1 MNDQASRMTKT
12 EQPVGL
18 HEPIRELLEGLSLCS
33 PGPEYFR
40 TLVSELARTLDAEF
54 AFAAELAGE
63 EPLRAR
69 TVARFVDNAHVANID
84 YVLEGTPCGEVVQ
97 QHFCWIPDGAAARY
111 PLDLGLAEQS
121 IESYAAIA
129 LIDAEGAAFGW
140 IGVMSRRP
148 MADAALIRSTL
159 LVVAGRTSAELQRRH
174 ATRALE
180 RAHAD
185 LAAYAE
191 RGEELMRINAELQ
204 REIAE
209 RQHSERQMTHD
220 AMHDAVTG
228 LPNRSLFMNRLDH
241 AIAMNAREHV
251 YDFAV
256 LFLDLDRFK
265 LVNDS
270 LGHIAG
276 DELLRLAADRLL
288 GCVRPSDLVARIGGD
303 EFTILIENISDA
315 SEATGIAERIT
326 AELARPF
333 TVSGEEVFTSASIGI
348 AVSATGYRTA
358 DAVLRDADTAMY
370 RAKERGKGR
379 YEIFDRRMHV
389 QAVERML
396 MEMDLRRAVERE
408 EFRLVYQPI
417 VSLLSGEVKGFEAL
431 LRWDHPLRGTIAP
444 NDFISIAEE
453 NGLIVPIG
461 VWVLKRVCAQLRHWH
476 TIAGAPLTASI
487 NVSLRQTFDPTLID
501 ELDRIMSA
509 AQVEGASLRLE
520 ITESA
525 MVERS
530 AADFFERVQQLGI
543 ELCIDDF
550 GTGYSS
556 LAYLVNLPIDALK
569 IDRSFV
575 ATLDSSDEHCELVK
589 TIISLAHNLG
599 IEVVA
604 EGVETLSQ
612 LHRLKGLGCE
622 YAQGFLFSEPL
633 SEEAAD
639 RLVAS
644 GHMFNALLDGTRY
657 AVRDAGR

>member
-1 MNDQASRMTKT
+1 MPMNERTSKLSAERPAVSA
-12 EQPVGL
+12 P
-18 HEPIRELLEGLSLCS
+18 EPIRELLEGLSLCS
-33 PGPEYFR
+33 PGAEYFR
-40 TLVSELARTLDAEF
+40 KLVSELARTLDAEF

-69 TVARFVDNAHVANID
+69 SVARFVDGAPVANIE
-84 YVLEGTPCGEVVQ
+84 YVLEGTPCGEVVE
-97 QHFCWIPDGAAARY
+97 QHFCWIPNGAAERY
-111 PLDLGLAEQS
+111 PLDAGLAEQS

-129 LIDAEGAAFGW
+129 LIDADGAAFGW
-140 IGVMSRRP
+140 IGVMSRKP
-148 MADAALIRSTL
+148 LPDAALVRSTL
-159 LVVAGRTSAELQRRH
+159 LVVAGRTSAELQRQR
-174 ATRALE
+174 ATIALE

-185 LAAYAE
+185 LAVHAE
-191 RGEELMRINAELQ
+191 RGEELQRINAELQ

-209 RQHSERQMTHD
+209 REHCERRMTHD
-220 AMHDAVTG
+220 ALHDGVTA
-228 LPNRSLFMNRLDH
+228 LPNRSLFMNRLEH
-241 AIAMNAREHV
+241 AIAMNAREHI

-256 LFLDLDRFK
+256 LVLDLDRFK

-276 DELLRLAADRLL
+276 DDLLRAAAERLR

-315 SEATGIAERIT
+315 SEATSIAERVS

-333 TVSGEEVFTSASIGI
+333 VVSDEEVFTSASIGI
-348 AVSATGYRTA
+348 AVSATGYRSA

-396 MEMDLRRAVERE
+396 MEMDLRRAVEHE
-408 EFRLVYQPI
+408 EFRIVYQPI
-417 VSLLSGEVKGFEAL
+417 VSLRSGEVTGFEAL

-444 NDFISIAEE
+444 NDFIAIAEE

-461 VWVLKRVCAQLRHWH
+461 VWVLKRVCAQLRRWQ
-476 TIAGAPLTASI
+476 TMAGAPLTASI
-487 NVSLRQTFDPTLID
+487 NVSLRQTFDPTLYD
-501 ELDRIMSA
+501 ELDRIIA
-509 AQVEGASLRLE
+509 AANVDGASIRLE

-525 MVERS
+525 MVERT
-530 AADFFERVQQLGI
+530 AAEFFERVQRLGI

-589 TIISLAHNLG
+589 TILSLAHNLG

-604 EGVETLSQ
+604 EGVETVSQ
-612 LHRLKGLGCE
+612 LRRLIELGCE
-622 YAQGFLFSEPL
+622 YAQGYLFSEPL
-633 SEEAAD
+633 SEEAAG
-639 RLVAS
+639 RLVGS
-644 GHMFNALLDGTRY
+644 GHMFNALLDG
-657 AVRDAGR
+657 

>member
-1 MNDQASRMTKT
+1 
-12 EQPVGL
+12 
-18 HEPIRELLEGLSLCS
+18 
-33 PGPEYFR
+33 
-40 TLVSELARTLDAEF
+40 
-54 AFAAELAGE
+54 
-63 EPLRAR
+63 
-69 TVARFVDNAHVANID
+69 
-84 YVLEGTPCGEVVQ
+84 
-97 QHFCWIPDGAAARY
+97 
-111 PLDLGLAEQS
+111 
-121 IESYAAIA
+121 
-129 LIDAEGAAFGW
+129 
-140 IGVMSRRP
+140 
-148 MADAALIRSTL
+148 
-159 LVVAGRTSAELQRRH
+159 
-174 ATRALE
+174 
-180 RAHAD
+180 
-185 LAAYAE
+185 
-191 RGEELMRINAELQ
+191 
-204 REIAE
+204 
-209 RQHSERQMTHD
+209 
-220 AMHDAVTG
+220 
-228 LPNRSLFMNRLDH
+228 
-241 AIAMNAREHV
+241 
-251 YDFAV
+251 
-256 LFLDLDRFK
+256 
-265 LVNDS
+265 NDS

-276 DELLRLAADRLL
+276 DELLRAAADRLR

-326 AELARPF
+326 AELSRPF
-333 TVSGEEVFTSASIGI
+333 TVSDEEVFTSASIGI
-348 AVSATGYRTA
+348 AVSATGYRSA

-408 EFRLVYQPI
+408 EFRIVYQPI

-461 VWVLKRVCAQLRHWH
+461 VWVLKRVCAQLRRWH
-476 TIAGAPLTASI
+476 AMAGAPLTASI

-501 ELDRIMSA
+501 ELDRALHA
-509 AQVEGASLRLE
+509 ARIEGASIRLE

-530 AADFFERVQQLGI
+530 AAEFFERVQQLGI

-569 IDRSFV
+569 IDRSFI

-589 TIISLAHNLG
+589 TIMSLAHNLG
-599 IEVVA
+599 IEVIA
-604 EGVETLSQ
+604 EGVESISQ
-612 LHRLKGLGCE
+612 LRRLTALGCE
-622 YAQGFLFSEPL
+622 YAQGYLFSEPL

-644 GHMFNALLDGTRY
+644 GHMFNALLD
-657 AVRDAGR
+657 D

>member
-1 MNDQASRMTKT
+1 MPTNDCAT
-12 EQPVGL
+12 GL
-18 HEPIRELLEGLSLCS
+18 LEVKKPILGHEPIREMLEGLSLCG
-33 PGPEYFR
+33 PGPEYFHA
-40 TLVSELARTLDAEF
+40 LVAELARTLDADF
-54 AFAAELAGE
+54 AFAAELSGE

-69 TVARFVDNAHVANID
+69 TIARFADNEHTANIE
-84 YVLEGTPCGEVVQ
+84 YVLEGTPCSDVVE
-97 QHFCWIPDGAAARY
+97 QHFCWIPKGAAMRY
-111 PLDLGLAEQS
+111 PLDYGLALQS

-129 LIDAEGAAFGW
+129 LIDSEGAAFGW

-148 MADAALIRSTL
+148 MPDGAKVRATL
-159 LVVAGRTSAELQRRH
+159 VFVAGRTSAELQRKQA
-174 ATRALE
+174 ATALE

-185 LAAYAE
+185 LAVHLE
-191 RGEELMRINAELQ
+191 RSEELERINADLQ

-209 RQHSERQMTHD
+209 QRRNERRMTHD
-220 AMHDAVTG
+220 AMHDAVTA

-276 DELLRLAADRLL
+276 DELLRCAADRLL
-288 GCVRPSDLVARIGGD
+288 SCVRPSDLVARIGGD

-315 SEATGIAERIT
+315 SEATGIAERIS
-326 AELARPF
+326 AELSRPF

-348 AVSATGYRTA
+348 AVSATGYRSA

-396 MEMDLRRAVERE
+396 IEMDLRRAVERE
-408 EFRLVYQPI
+408 EFRIVYQPI
-417 VSLLSGEVKGFEAL
+417 ISIRSGELTGFEAL
-431 LRWDHPLRGTIAP
+431 LRWDHPVRGEIAP

-461 VWVLKRVCAQLRHWH
+461 VWVLKHVCAQLRRWH
-476 TIAGAPLTASI
+476 TMASAPLTASI

-501 ELDRIMSA
+501 ELDRVLEA
-509 AQVEGASLRLE
+509 AQVDGASIRLE

-530 AADFFERVQQLGI
+530 AADFFERVRKLGI

-575 ATLDSSDEHCELVK
+575 GTLDSSNEHCELVK
-589 TIISLAHNLG
+589 TIIALAHNLG

-604 EGVETLSQ
+604 EGVETVSQ
-612 LHRLKGLGCE
+612 LRRLSELGCE
-622 YAQGFLFSEPL
+622 YAQGYLISEPL

-639 RLVAS
+639 RLVMS
-644 GHMFNALLDGTRY
+644 GHMFNNLLEVC
-657 AVRDAGR
+657 AAE

>member
-1 MNDQASRMTKT
+1 MPMNDRIPRLGETSTLIL
-12 EQPVGL
+12 G

-40 TLVSELARTLDAEF
+40 ALVSDMARTLDAEF

-63 EPLRAR
+63 EPLTAR
-69 TVARFVDNAHVANID
+69 SVARFVDSAHVANIE
-84 YVLEGTPCGEVVQ
+84 YALEGTPCGEVVE
-97 QHFCWIPDGAAARY
+97 QHFCWIPEGAAARF
-111 PLDLGLAEQS
+111 PNDRGLTEQS

-140 IGVMSRRP
+140 MGVMSRRP
-148 MADAALIRSTL
+148 MTDAATVRSAL
-159 LVVAGRTSAELQRRH
+159 LMLAGRTSAELQRQQAR
-174 ATRALE
+174 TALAH
-180 RAHAD
+180 AHAD
-185 LAAYAE
+185 LAANS
-191 RGEELMRINAELQ
+191 EELARINAELQ

-209 RQHSERQMTHD
+209 RRLSERRLTHD

-228 LPNRSLFMNRLDH
+228 LPNRSLFMNWLEH
-241 AIAMNAREHV
+241 AIAMNAREHL

-256 LFLDLDRFK
+256 LVLDLDRFK

-270 LGHIAG
+270 LGHLAG
-276 DELLRLAADRLL
+276 DELLRAAAARLRDCL
-288 GCVRPSDLVARIGGD
+288 RPTDFVARIGGD
-303 EFTILIENISDA
+303 EFSVLIENISDA
-315 SEATGIAERIT
+315 SEATEIAERIS

-348 AVSATGYRTA
+348 AVSMTGYRSA

-417 VSLLSGEVKGFEAL
+417 VSIRSGEITGFEAL
-431 LRWDHPLRGTIAP
+431 LRWEHPLRGTIAP
-444 NDFISIAEE
+444 NDFIPIAEE

-461 VWVLKRVCAQLRHWH
+461 VWVLKKVCAKLRHWH
-476 TIAGAPLTASI
+476 AIATSPLTASI

-501 ELDRIMSA
+501 ELDRVMA
-509 AQVEGASLRLE
+509 AAHVDGASIRLE

-525 MVERS
+525 MIERS

-575 ATLDSSDEHCELVK
+575 ATLDTSDEHFELVK
-589 TIISLAHNLG
+589 TILSLAHNLG
-599 IEVVA
+599 IEVIA
-604 EGVETLSQ
+604 EGVETVSQ
-612 LHRLKGLGCE
+612 LRRLSELGCE
-622 YAQGFLFSEPL
+622 YAQGYLFARPL

-639 RLVAS
+639 GLVRS
-644 GHMFNALLDGTRY
+644 GHMFNTLI
-657 AVRDAGR
+657 DA

>member
-1 MNDQASRMTKT
+1 MNDHTSRMSET
-12 EQPVGL
+12 EQRVGL
-18 HEPIRELLEGLSLCS
+18 HEPIREMLEGLSLCS
-33 PGPEYFR
+33 PGPDYFS
-40 TLVSELARTLDAEF
+40 TLVQELARTLDAEF
-54 AFAAELAGE
+54 AFAAEIAGE

-69 TVARFVDNAHVANID
+69 TVARFVDNAHVANIEYILD
-84 YVLEGTPCGEVVQ
+84 GTPCGDVVHE
-97 QHFCWIPDGAAARY
+97 HFCWIPTGAAARY

-148 MADAALIRSTL
+148 MPNAALVRSTL
-159 LVVAGRTSAELQRRH
+159 LIVAGRTSAELQRRQ

-180 RAHAD
+180 RAHED
-185 LAAYAE
+185 LAAHAE
-191 RGEELMRINAELQ
+191 RGEELQRINAELQ

-209 RQHSERQMTHD
+209 RQHSEKQMTHD
-220 AMHDAVTG
+220 AMHDGVTG

-276 DELLRLAADRLL
+276 DELLRAAADRLR

-303 EFTILIENISDA
+303 EFAILIENISDA

-326 AELARPF
+326 AELSRPF
-333 TVSGEEVFTSASIGI
+333 IVSDEEVFTSASIGI
-348 AVSATGYRTA
+348 AVSATGYRSA

-408 EFRLVYQPI
+408 EFRIVYQPI
-417 VSLLSGEVKGFEAL
+417 VSLLSGEVAGFEAL

-461 VWVLKRVCAQLRHWH
+461 VWVLKRVCAQLRRWH
-476 TIAGAPLTASI
+476 TIASAPLTASI

-501 ELDRIMSA
+501 ELHRALTASHID
-509 AQVEGASLRLE
+509 GASIRLE

-525 MVERS
+525 MVERG
-530 AADFFERVQQLGI
+530 ATEFFERVQQLGI

-556 LAYLVNLPIDALK
+556 LAYLVTLPIDVLK
-569 IDRSFV
+569 IDRSFI

-589 TIISLAHNLG
+589 TIMSLAHNLG

-604 EGVETLSQ
+604 EGVETISQ
-612 LHRLKGLGCE
+612 LRQLTALGCE
-622 YAQGFLFSEPL
+622 YAQGYLFSEPL

-644 GHMFNALLDGTRY
+644 GHMFNALVNGLIGE
-657 AVRDAGR
+657 

>member
-1 MNDQASRMTKT
+1 MPTNDCATGMLEVKN
-12 EQPVGL
+12 PILG
-18 HEPIRELLEGLSLCS
+18 HEPIRELLEGLSLCG
-33 PGPEYFR
+33 PGPDYFR
-40 TLVSELARTLDAEF
+40 ALVSELAKTLGADF
-54 AFAAELAGE
+54 AFAAELSGE

-69 TVARFVDNAHVANID
+69 TVARFADNEHTANIE
-84 YVLEGTPCGEVVQ
+84 YVLDGTPCNDVIE
-97 QHFCWIPDGAAARY
+97 QHFCWIPERAAERY
-111 PLDLGLAEQS
+111 PLDHGLAMQS

-148 MADAALIRSTL
+148 MPDGATVRATL
-159 LVVAGRTSAELQRRH
+159 LFVAGRTSAELQRH
-174 ATRALE
+174 QAARALE

-185 LAAYAE
+185 LALHAE
-191 RGEELMRINAELQ
+191 RGEELERINGELQ

-209 RQHSERQMTHD
+209 QRRNERQMTHD
-220 AMHDAVTG
+220 ALHDTVTG

-241 AIAMNAREHV
+241 AIAMNAREHI

-276 DELLRLAADRLL
+276 DDLLRIAAERLQS
-288 GCVRPSDLVARIGGD
+288 CVRPSDLVARIGGD
-303 EFTILIENISDA
+303 EFAILIENISDA
-315 SEATGIAERIT
+315 SEATGIAERIS
-326 AELARPF
+326 AELSRPF
-333 TVSGEEVFTSASIGI
+333 TVSDEEVFTSASIGI
-348 AVSATGYRTA
+348 AVSATGYRSA

-379 YEIFDRRMHV
+379 YEVFDRRMHV

-396 MEMDLRRAVERE
+396 IEMDLRRAVERE
-408 EFRLVYQPI
+408 EFRIVYQPI
-417 VSLLSGEVKGFEAL
+417 VSIRSGELTGFEAL
-431 LRWDHPLRGTIAP
+431 LRWEHPVRGTIAP

-461 VWVLKRVCAQLRHWH
+461 VWVLKRVCAQLRRWQ
-476 TIAGAPLTASI
+476 TMACAPLTASI

-501 ELDRIMSA
+501 ELNRVLEA
-509 AQVEGASLRLE
+509 AQVSGASIRLE

-530 AADFFERVQQLGI
+530 AADFFERVRQLGI

-569 IDRSFV
+569 IDRSFIG
-575 ATLDSSDEHCELVK
+575 TLDSSNEHCELVK
-589 TIISLAHNLG
+589 TIIALAHNLG

-612 LHRLKGLGCE
+612 LRKLAALGCE
-622 YAQGFLFSEPL
+622 YAQGFLFAEPL

-639 RLVAS
+639 RLVLS
-644 GHMFNALLDGTRY
+644 GHMFNALLEGC
-657 AVRDAGR
+657 AAE

>member
-1 MNDQASRMTKT
+1 MPMNDHASRMSET
-12 EQPVGL
+12 EQPVGTR
-18 HEPIRELLEGLSLCS
+18 EPIREMLEGLSLCS
-33 PGPEYFR
+33 PGPEYFC

-69 TVARFVDNAHVANID
+69 TVARFVDGAHVANIE
-84 YVLEGTPCGEVVQ
+84 YVLDGTPCGEVVE
-97 QHFCWIPDGAAARY
+97 QHFCWIPAGAAERY

-129 LIDAEGAAFGW
+129 LIDAAGAAFGW

-148 MADAALIRSTL
+148 MADAALVRSTL
-159 LVVAGRTSAELQRRH
+159 LIVAGRTSAELQRQQ
-174 ATRALE
+174 ANTALE

-185 LAAYAE
+185 LAAHAE
-191 RGEELMRINAELQ
+191 RGEELQRINAELQ
-204 REIAE
+204 NEIAE
-209 RQHSERQMTHD
+209 RQRSERRMTHD
-220 AMHDAVTG
+220 SMHDAVTG

-241 AIAMNAREHV
+241 AIAMNAREHI

-276 DELLRLAADRLL
+276 DELLRSAADRLRS
-288 GCVRPSDLVARIGGD
+288 CVRPSDLVARIGGD

-326 AELARPF
+326 AELSRPF

-348 AVSATGYRTA
+348 AVSATGYRSA

-396 MEMDLRRAVERE
+396 IEMDLRRAVERE
-408 EFRLVYQPI
+408 EFHLVYQPI
-417 VSLLSGEVKGFEAL
+417 VSVLSGEVKGFEAL

-444 NDFISIAEE
+444 NDFIPIAEE

-461 VWVLKRVCAQLRHWH
+461 VWVLKNVCAQLRRWQNMSN
-476 TIAGAPLTASI
+476 APLTASI

-501 ELDRIMSA
+501 ELGRALASA
-509 AQVEGASLRLE
+509 QLDGASIRLE

-530 AADFFERVQQLGI
+530 AAEFFERVQQLGI

-589 TIISLAHNLG
+589 TIMSLAHNLG

-604 EGVETLSQ
+604 EGVESVSQ
-612 LHRLKGLGCE
+612 LRRLATLGCA

-633 SEEAAD
+633 SAEAAG
-639 RLVAS
+639 RLVSS
-644 GHMFNALLDGTRY
+644 GHMFNALLD
-657 AVRDAGR
+657 D

>member
-1 MNDQASRMTKT
+1 MPTNDCAT
-12 EQPVGL
+12 GL
-18 HEPIRELLEGLSLCS
+18 LEVKNPILCHEPIRELLEGLSLCG
-33 PGPEYFR
+33 PGSEYFR
-40 TLVSELARTLDAEF
+40 ALVSELAKTLDADF
-54 AFAAELAGE
+54 AFAAELSGE

-69 TVARFVDNAHVANID
+69 TVARFADNEHTANIE
-84 YVLEGTPCGEVVQ
+84 YVLDGTPCNDVVE
-97 QHFCWIPDGAAARY
+97 QHFCWIPERAAERY
-111 PLDLGLAEQS
+111 PLDHGLAMQS

-148 MADAALIRSTL
+148 MPDGATVRATL
-159 LVVAGRTSAELQRRH
+159 LFVAGRTSAELQRQQA
-174 ATRALE
+174 ATALE

-185 LAAYAE
+185 LALHAE
-191 RGEELMRINAELQ
+191 RGEELERINGELQ

-209 RQHSERQMTHD
+209 QRRNERRMTHD
-220 AMHDAVTG
+220 ALHDTVTG

-241 AIAMNAREHV
+241 AIAMNAREHI

-276 DELLRLAADRLL
+276 DDLLRIAAERLQS
-288 GCVRPSDLVARIGGD
+288 CVRPSDLVARIGGD
-303 EFTILIENISDA
+303 EFAILIENISDA
-315 SEATGIAERIT
+315 SEATGIAERIS
-326 AELARPF
+326 AELSRPF
-333 TVSGEEVFTSASIGI
+333 IVSDEEVFTSASIGI
-348 AVSATGYRTA
+348 AVSATGYRSA

-379 YEIFDRRMHV
+379 YEVFDRRMHV

-396 MEMDLRRAVERE
+396 IEMDLRRAVERE
-408 EFRLVYQPI
+408 EFRIVYQPI
-417 VSLLSGEVKGFEAL
+417 ISIRSGELTGFEAL
-431 LRWDHPLRGTIAP
+431 LRWDHPVRGTIAP

-461 VWVLKRVCAQLRHWH
+461 VWVLKKVCAQLRRWH
-476 TIAGAPLTASI
+476 TMAGAPLTASI

-501 ELDRIMSA
+501 ELNRVLEA

-530 AADFFERVQQLGI
+530 AADFFERVRQLGI

-569 IDRSFV
+569 IDRSFIG
-575 ATLDSSDEHCELVK
+575 TLDSSSEHCELVK
-589 TIISLAHNLG
+589 TIIALAHNLG

-612 LHRLKGLGCE
+612 LRRLVALGCE

-639 RLVAS
+639 RLVLS
-644 GHMFNALLDGTRY
+644 GHMFNALLETC
-657 AVRDAGR
+657 AAE

>member
-1 MNDQASRMTKT
+1 
-12 EQPVGL
+12 
-18 HEPIRELLEGLSLCS
+18 
-33 PGPEYFR
+33 
-40 TLVSELARTLDAEF
+40 
-54 AFAAELAGE
+54 
-63 EPLRAR
+63 
-69 TVARFVDNAHVANID
+69 
-84 YVLEGTPCGEVVQ
+84 
-97 QHFCWIPDGAAARY
+97 
-111 PLDLGLAEQS
+111 
-121 IESYAAIA
+121 
-129 LIDAEGAAFGW
+129 
-140 IGVMSRRP
+140 
-148 MADAALIRSTL
+148 
-159 LVVAGRTSAELQRRH
+159 
-174 ATRALE
+174 
-180 RAHAD
+180 
-185 LAAYAE
+185 
-191 RGEELMRINAELQ
+191 
-204 REIAE
+204 
-209 RQHSERQMTHD
+209 
-220 AMHDAVTG
+220 
-228 LPNRSLFMNRLDH
+228 MNRLDH

-276 DELLRLAADRLL
+276 DDLLRAAADRLR

-303 EFTILIENISDA
+303 EFTILIENIADA
-315 SEATGIAERIT
+315 SEATSIAERIS
-326 AELARPF
+326 AELSRPF

-348 AVSATGYRTA
+348 AVSATGYRSA

-417 VSLLSGEVKGFEAL
+417 VSIRSGELTGFEAL
-431 LRWDHPLRGTIAP
+431 LRWEHPVRGTIAP

-461 VWVLKRVCAQLRHWH
+461 VWVLKRVCAQLRRWH
-476 TIAGAPLTASI
+476 TMASAPLTASI

-501 ELDRIMSA
+501 ELDRVLA
-509 AQVEGASLRLE
+509 AAHVDGASIRLE

-530 AADFFERVQQLGI
+530 AADFFERVRQLGI

-575 ATLDSSDEHCELVK
+575 STLDSSSEHCELVK
-589 TIISLAHNLG
+589 TIIALAHNLG
-599 IEVVA
+599 IEVIA
-604 EGVETLSQ
+604 EGVETPTQ
-612 LHRLKGLGCE
+612 LRLLASLGCE

-639 RLVAS
+639 RLVVS
-644 GHMFNALLDGTRY
+644 GHMFNALLEGCL
-657 AVRDAGR
+657 AE

>member
-1 MNDQASRMTKT
+1 MSMNDCATGILEVEK
-12 EQPVGL
+12 PILG
-18 HEPIRELLEGLSLCS
+18 HEPIRELLEGLSLCG

-40 TLVSELARTLDAEF
+40 TLVSELARALDADF
-54 AFAAELAGE
+54 AFAAELSGE

-69 TVARFVDNAHVANID
+69 TVARFADNEHVANIE
-84 YVLEGTPCGEVVQ
+84 YVLEGTPCNDVLE
-97 QHFCWIPDGAAARY
+97 QHFCWIPERAAERY
-111 PLDLGLAEQS
+111 PLDFGLAVQS

-148 MADAALIRSTL
+148 MLDGAKIRATL
-159 LVVAGRTSAELQRRH
+159 LFVAGRTSAELQH
-174 ATRALE
+174 QQAAIALE

-185 LAAYAE
+185 LAVHAE
-191 RGEELMRINAELQ
+191 RGEALERINAELQ

-209 RQHSERQMTHD
+209 QRRSQRQMTHD
-220 AMHDAVTG
+220 ALHDAVTG
-228 LPNRSLFMNRLDH
+228 LPNRTLFMNRLDH

-276 DELLRLAADRLL
+276 DDLLRAAADRLRS
-288 GCVRPSDLVARIGGD
+288 CVRPSDLVARIGGD
-303 EFTILIENISDA
+303 EFTILIENIADA
-315 SEATGIAERIT
+315 SEATCIAERIS
-326 AELARPF
+326 AELSRPF

-348 AVSATGYRTA
+348 AVSATGYRSA

-408 EFRLVYQPI
+408 EFRIVYQPI
-417 VSLLSGEVKGFEAL
+417 ISIRSGELTGFEAL
-431 LRWDHPLRGTIAP
+431 LRWDHPVRGTIAP

-461 VWVLKRVCAQLRHWH
+461 VWVLKRVCAQLRRWQ
-476 TIAGAPLTASI
+476 TMASAPLTASI

-501 ELDRIMSA
+501 ELDRVLA
-509 AQVEGASLRLE
+509 AAHVEGASIRLE

-530 AADFFERVQQLGI
+530 AADFFERVRQLGI

-575 ATLDSSDEHCELVK
+575 STLDSSSEHCELVK
-589 TIISLAHNLG
+589 TIIALAHNLG
-599 IEVVA
+599 IEVIA
-604 EGVETLSQ
+604 EGVETPTQ
-612 LHRLKGLGCE
+612 LRLLASLGCE
-622 YAQGFLFSEPL
+622 YAQGFLFAEPL

-639 RLVAS
+639 RLVTS
-644 GHMFNALLDGTRY
+644 GHMFNALLEGCL
-657 AVRDAGR
+657 AG

>member
-1 MNDQASRMTKT
+1 MPMNDHASRFTKT

-18 HEPIRELLEGLSLCS
+18 REPIRELLEGLSLCS

-69 TVARFVDNAHVANID
+69 SVARFVDGAHVANIE
-84 YVLEGTPCGEVVQ
+84 YVLDGTPCGEVVE
-97 QHFCWIPDGAAARY
+97 QHFCWIPEGAAERY
-111 PLDLGLAEQS
+111 PLDIGLAEQS
-121 IESYAAIA
+121 IVSYAAIA

-148 MADAALIRSTL
+148 MADASLIRSTL
-159 LVVAGRTSAELQRRH
+159 LVVAGRTSAELQRQR
-174 ATRALE
+174 ANKALE

-185 LAAYAE
+185 LAAYTE
-191 RGEELMRINAELQ
+191 RGEELQRINAELQ
-204 REIAE
+204 REITE
-209 RQHSERQMTHD
+209 RQCSERQMTHD
-220 AMHDAVTG
+220 ALHDGVTG
-228 LPNRSLFMNRLDH
+228 LPNRMLFLNRLDH
-241 AIAMNAREHV
+241 AIAMNAREHI

-276 DELLRLAADRLL
+276 DELLRSAADRLR

-315 SEATGIAERIT
+315 SEATAIAERISS
-326 AELARPF
+326 ELARPF

-348 AVSATGYRTA
+348 AVSATGYRSA

-396 MEMDLRRAVERE
+396 IEMDLRRAVERD
-408 EFRLVYQPI
+408 EFHLVYQPI
-417 VSLLSGEVKGFEAL
+417 VSLRSGEVKGFEAL

-461 VWVLKRVCAQLRHWH
+461 VWVLKRVCAQLRRWN
-476 TIAGAPLTASI
+476 TISRAPLTASI

-501 ELDRIMSA
+501 ELDRVSSA
-509 AQVEGASLRLE
+509 AQVEGASIRLE

-589 TIISLAHNLG
+589 TIMSLAHNLG

-604 EGVETLSQ
+604 EGVETVSQ
-612 LHRLKGLGCE
+612 LCRLKELGCE
-622 YAQGFLFSEPL
+622 YAQGYLFSEPL

-644 GHMFNALLDGTRY
+644 GHMFNTLID
-657 AVRDAGR
+657 D

>member
-1 MNDQASRMTKT
+1 MSMNDCATGILEVEK
-12 EQPVGL
+12 PILG
-18 HEPIRELLEGLSLCS
+18 HEPIRELLEGLSLCA

-40 TLVSELARTLDAEF
+40 TLVSELARALDADI
-54 AFAAELAGE
+54 AFAAELSGE

-69 TVARFVDNAHVANID
+69 TVARFADNEHVANIE
-84 YVLEGTPCGEVVQ
+84 YVLDGTPCNDVLE
-97 QHFCWIPDGAAARY
+97 QHFCWIPEGAAERY
-111 PLDLGLAEQS
+111 PLDYGLAVQS

-129 LIDAEGAAFGW
+129 LIDGEGAAFGW

-148 MADAALIRSTL
+148 MRDGAKVRATL
-159 LVVAGRTSAELQRRH
+159 LFVAGRTSAELQRQQT
-174 ATRALE
+174 AIALE

-185 LAAYAE
+185 LAIHAE
-191 RGEELMRINAELQ
+191 RGDELERINADLQ

-209 RQHSERQMTHD
+209 QRRSQRQMTHD
-220 AMHDAVTG
+220 ALHDAVTG

-241 AIAMNAREHV
+241 AIAMNAREHI

-276 DELLRLAADRLL
+276 DDLLRAAADRLRS
-288 GCVRPSDLVARIGGD
+288 CVRPSDLVARIGGD
-303 EFTILIENISDA
+303 EFTILIENIADA
-315 SEATGIAERIT
+315 SEATCIAERIS
-326 AELARPF
+326 AELSRPF

-348 AVSATGYRTA
+348 AVSATGYRSA
-358 DAVLRDADTAMY
+358 NAVLRDADTAMY

-408 EFRLVYQPI
+408 EFRIVYQPI
-417 VSLLSGEVKGFEAL
+417 ISIRSGEVTGFEAL
-431 LRWDHPLRGTIAP
+431 LRWDHPVRGTIAP

-461 VWVLKRVCAQLRHWH
+461 VWVLKRVCAQLRRWQ
-476 TIAGAPLTASI
+476 TMASAPLTASI

-501 ELDRIMSA
+501 ELDRVLA
-509 AQVEGASLRLE
+509 AAHVEGASIRLE

-530 AADFFERVQQLGI
+530 AADFFERVRQLGI

-575 ATLDSSDEHCELVK
+575 STLDSSSEHCELVK
-589 TIISLAHNLG
+589 TIIALAHNLG
-599 IEVVA
+599 IEVIA
-604 EGVETLSQ
+604 EGVETQSQ
-612 LHRLKGLGCE
+612 LRLLASLGCE
-622 YAQGFLFSEPL
+622 YAQGFLFAEPL

-639 RLVAS
+639 RLVTS
-644 GHMFNALLDGTRY
+644 GHMFNALLEGCL
-657 AVRDAGR
+657 AE